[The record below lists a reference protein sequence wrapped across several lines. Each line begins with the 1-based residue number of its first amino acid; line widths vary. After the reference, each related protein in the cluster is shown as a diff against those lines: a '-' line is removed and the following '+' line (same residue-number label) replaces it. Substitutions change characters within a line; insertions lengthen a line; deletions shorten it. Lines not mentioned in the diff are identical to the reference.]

1 MFRLLTLADKVL
13 VFVLACVVAVSVSL
27 VSALTHQGTSVV
39 VEVQGS
45 PVYRLDLREERSV
58 EIRGVQGVLHVQVR
72 DGKVAVI
79 DADCPNHVCVRTG
92 WRSRAG
98 EVIVCVPNKTIVRIL
113 KEEQKGVDAVT
124 G

>member
-1 MFRLLTLADKVL
+1 MLKLLTLADKVL
-13 VFVLACVVAVSVSL
+13 IVVLGCVAAGSFSL
-27 VSALTHQGTSVV
+27 VGALTHEGTSVV

-45 PVYRLDLREERSV
+45 PAYRLDLREERTV
-58 EIRGVQGVLHVQVR
+58 EIRGVQGALRVQVR
-72 DGKVAVI
+72 SGKVAVT

-98 EVIVCVPNKTIVRIL
+98 DVIVCVPNKTIVRIL